1 MLTMQTER
9 QNMEQLQDAVARI
22 DRRHASFATRA
33 CFDAEQGYGLI
44 RFGIESMD
52 AAFKDGFPVH
62 ALHEVRCSLTR
73 DIGAA
78 TGFLAGLMAGRM
90 RAREGRV
97 VWIRDPASRLD
108 GGQLFPAGLAMFG
121 LDPAR
126 LLMVHPTDLKTAL
139 WAGDEAAKCKELAG
153 VVLHVKGNPRRFDM
167 TATRRLMLKAQQ
179 NDLFVSVL
187 RQGGEEE
194 ASAAATRWHVN
205 TEISGPDPDLETG
218 IGPLRLGLV
227 LERNRNGR
235 TGQWTVAWNQQRQD
249 FEHVP
254 ADIVDCP
261 AASADRPD
269 RAPQMGQVMA
279 FKRAS

>member
-1 MLTMQTER
+1 MQGNRARQTMLA
-9 QNMEQLQDAVARI
+9 LQDAVARI
-22 DRRHASFATRA
+22 DRRHAAFAPAARL
-33 CFDAEQGYGLI
+33 QGDGDGLL
-44 RFGIESMD
+44 RFGIEAMD
-52 AAFKDGFPVH
+52 GVFDDGFPLH
-62 ALHEVRCSLTR
+62 ALHEVRCSPTR

-78 TGFLAGLMAGRM
+78 SGFLAGLLTAASVRRPGRI
-90 RAREGRV
+90 A
-97 VWIRDPASRLD
+97 WIRDPACAVD

-126 LLMVHPTDLKTAL
+126 LLMVRPADLKTAL
-139 WAGDEAAKCKELAG
+139 WAGDEAAKCKDLSA
-153 VVLHVKGNPRRFDM
+153 VVLQVKGNPARFDM
-167 TATRRLMLKAQQ
+167 TATRRLMLKAQG
-179 NDLFVSVL
+179 NGLFVAIL

-194 ASAAATRWHVN
+194 ANGVATRWHVQARP
-205 TEISGPDPDLETG
+205 SAPDPDLETG

-235 TGQWTVAWNQQRQD
+235 TGHWTIAWNQQGQQ

-254 ADIVDCP
+254 EDHVDRP

-269 RAPQMGQVMA
+269 GTPQMGQVMA

>member
-1 MLTMQTER
+1 MQGNR
-9 QNMEQLQDAVARI
+9 QEMEALQDAVAQI
-22 DRRHASFATRA
+22 DRRHASFAPGVRLGE
-33 CFDAEQGYGLI
+33 DLGDGLI
-44 RFGIESMD
+44 RFDIATMD
-52 AAFKDGFPVH
+52 AVFADGFPVS

-78 TGFLAGLMAGRM
+78 TGFLAGLLAGCM
-90 RAREGRV
+90 RGRQGRI
-97 VWIRDPASRLD
+97 VWIRDPACHLD
-108 GGQLFPAGLAMFG
+108 GGQLFPAGLSMFG

-126 LLMVHPTDLKTAL
+126 LLVVHPTDLKTAL
-139 WAGDEAAKCKELAG
+139 WAGDEAAKCKDLAG
-153 VVLHVKGNPRRFDM
+153 VVFHVKGNPPRFDM

-179 NDLFVSVL
+179 NDLFVSIL

-194 ASAAATRWHVN
+194 ASAAATRWHVQAQ
-205 TEISGPDPDLETG
+205 SSCADPDLENG
-218 IGPLRLGLV
+218 IGLLRLGLV

-235 TGQWTVAWNQQRQD
+235 TGQWTIAWNQQKQG

-254 ADIVDCP
+254 TDYVDRS

-269 RAPQMGQVMA
+269 GAPQMGQVMA